1 MWLIHKICENLTNAL
16 KALIYEL
23 FLKTFYEKK
32 KKLTF
37 LTTFYNS
44 HSDIKILIKFS
55 INKCPKI
62 LRDP

>member
-32 KKLTF
+32 KKTNFFDNF
-37 LTTFYNS
+37 L
-44 HSDIKILIKFS
+44 
-55 INKCPKI
+55 
-62 LRDP
+62 